1 MLKKY
6 FLLIRA
12 PNLFTVPSN
21 VLSGYFATTTPSNAD
36 PQQLLALIISSV
48 LLYASG
54 IVLNDYFDM
63 KVDKKERPGRPLA
76 SGSIAGRSAL
86 ILAALS
92 ITAANILTLF
102 VGWSSFIVSCILTS
116 VIFGY
121 NYRLK
126 RNAISNPLAMGTA
139 RFLNVILGGSSA
151 LGVIPTMDM
160 MLFFVGYCL
169 FLYTAA
175 ISVLSRME
183 VSEAGKIFNRS
194 YLIPIVLSFSSILF
208 TVVSILIVGFF
219 GYLRIAFIFN
229 MIIFLSIMI
238 VTFFHL
244 FTKLR
249 RPRKFARETQYRKA
263 SSKAKKDNANDI
275 NLTQNFSHEIQR
287 TIKTLILSIIVLDS
301 IFLSGLVGI
310 YAGLA
315 VILLIIPAILLGR
328 RLYVT

>member
-1 MLKKY
+1 MLRKY

-21 VLSGYFATTTPSNAD
+21 ILSGYFATTTPSNAD
-36 PQQLLALIISSV
+36 PPQLLALIISSI

-92 ITAANILTLF
+92 ITVANILTLF

-126 RNAISNPLAMGTA
+126 RNAISNPLVMGTA

-175 ISVLSRME
+175 ISVLSRLE

-249 RPRKFARETQYRKA
+249 RPRKLVRETQYRKA
-263 SSKAKKDNANDI
+263 SSKAKKYNANDT

>member
-1 MLKKY
+1 
-6 FLLIRA
+6 
-12 PNLFTVPSN
+12 
-21 VLSGYFATTTPSNAD
+21 
-36 PQQLLALIISSV
+36 
-48 LLYASG
+48 
-54 IVLNDYFDM
+54 
-63 KVDKKERPGRPLA
+63 
-76 SGSIAGRSAL
+76 
-86 ILAALS
+86 LAASS

-102 VGWSSFIVSCILTS
+102 VGWTSFIVSCVLTS

-126 RNAISNPLAMGTA
+126 RNAISSPLVMGAA
-139 RFLNVILGGSSA
+139 RFLNVILGGSST
-151 LGVIPTMDM
+151 LGAVPTMDM
-160 MLFFVGYCL
+160 MLVFVGYCL

-183 VSEAGKIFNRS
+183 VSEAGRFFNRL
-194 YLIPIVLSFSSILF
+194 YLIPIVLSFSNILL

-219 GYLRIAFIFN
+219 GHLHIAFVFN

-244 FTKLR
+244 FTKLSGS
-249 RPRKFARETQYRKA
+249 RKLVGETQYRKA
-263 SSKAKKDNANDI
+263 SLNVKKDNAKAI
-275 NLTQNFSHEIQR
+275 NRTNVSHQIQR
-287 TIKTLILSIIVLDS
+287 TIKTLILSIIILDS

-310 YAGLA
+310 YAGFA

>member
-21 VLSGYFATTTPSNAD
+21 ILSGYFATTTPSNAD

-76 SGSIAGRSAL
+76 SGSIAVRSAL
-86 ILAALS
+86 ILAASS

-102 VGWSSFIVSCILTS
+102 VGWTSFIVSCVLTS

-126 RNAISNPLAMGTA
+126 RNAISNPLVMGAA

-151 LGVIPTMDM
+151 LGVVPTMDM
-160 MLFFVGYCL
+160 MLVFVGYCL

-183 VSEAGKIFNRS
+183 VSEAGEFFNRS
-194 YLIPIVLSFSSILF
+194 YWIPIVLSFSNILL

-219 GYLRIAFIFN
+219 GYLHIAFIFN

-238 VTFFHL
+238 VTYFHL
-244 FTKLR
+244 FTRLGGS
-249 RPRKFARETQYRKA
+249 RKIVGETQCRKA
-263 SSKAKKDNANDI
+263 SLKVKKDNASDI
-275 NLTQNFSHEIQR
+275 NRTNVSHEIQR
-287 TIKTLILSIIVLDS
+287 TIKTLILSIIILDS

>member
-1 MLKKY
+1 MFRKY

-21 VLSGYFATTTPSNAD
+21 ILSGYFATTTPSNAD

-54 IVLNDYFDM
+54 IVLNDYFDV

-76 SGSIAGRSAL
+76 SGSIAVRSAL
-86 ILAALS
+86 ILAASS

-102 VGWSSFIVSCILTS
+102 VGWTSFIVSCVLTS

-126 RNAISNPLAMGTA
+126 RNAIINPLVMGTA
-139 RFLNVILGGSSA
+139 RFLNVIMGGSSA
-151 LGVIPTMDM
+151 LGVVPTMDM
-160 MLFFVGYCL
+160 MLVFVGYCL

-183 VSEAGKIFNRS
+183 VSEAGNFFKKS
-194 YLIPIVLSFSSILF
+194 YLNPIVLSFSNILL

-219 GYLRIAFIFN
+219 GYLYIAFIFN
-229 MIIFLSIMI
+229 IIIFLSIMI

-244 FTKLR
+244 FTKLEGS
-249 RPRKFARETQYRKA
+249 RKLAGETQYRKFL
-263 SSKAKKDNANDI
+263 KVNKDNANDI
-275 NLTQNFSHEIQR
+275 NRTNFGHEIQR
-287 TIKTLILSIIVLDS
+287 AIKTLILSIIVLDS
-301 IFLSGLVGI
+301 VFLSGLVGI

>member
-1 MLKKY
+1 MLRKY

-21 VLSGYFATTTPSNAD
+21 ILSGYFATTTPSNAD

-54 IVLNDYFDM
+54 IVLNDYFDV

-76 SGSIAGRSAL
+76 SGSIAVRSAI
-86 ILAALS
+86 ILAASS

-102 VGWSSFIVSCILTS
+102 VGWTSFIVSCVLTS

-126 RNAISNPLAMGTA
+126 RNAISNPLVMGTA

-151 LGVIPTMDM
+151 LGVVPTMDM
-160 MLFFVGYCL
+160 MLVFVGYCL

-175 ISVLSRME
+175 ISILSRME
-183 VSEAGKIFNRS
+183 VSEAGKFFKKS
-194 YLIPIVLSFSSILF
+194 YLNPIVLSFSNILL

-219 GYLRIAFIFN
+219 GYLYIAFIFN
-229 MIIFLSIMI
+229 IIIFLSIMI

-244 FTKLR
+244 FTKLSGT
-249 RPRKFARETQYRKA
+249 RKLAGKTQYRKFL
-263 SSKAKKDNANDI
+263 KVNKDNANDI
-275 NLTQNFSHEIQR
+275 NPTNFSHEIQR

-301 IFLSGLVGI
+301 VFLSGLVGI

-315 VILLIIPAILLGR
+315 VIFLIIPAILLGR

>member
-1 MLKKY
+1 MLRKY

-21 VLSGYFATTTPSNAD
+21 ILSGYFATTTPSNAD
-36 PQQLLALIISSV
+36 PQQLVALITSSV

-54 IVLNDYFDM
+54 IVLNDYFDI

-76 SGSIAGRSAL
+76 SGSIAARSAL
-86 ILAALS
+86 ILAASS

-102 VGWSSFIVSCILTS
+102 VGWTSFIVSCVLTS

-126 RNAISNPLAMGTA
+126 RNAISNPLVMGTA

-151 LGVIPTMDM
+151 LGMVPTMDM
-160 MLFFVGYCL
+160 MLVFVGYCL

-183 VSEAGKIFNRS
+183 VSEAGKFFNRS
-194 YLIPIVLSFSSILF
+194 YLIPIVLSFSNILL
-208 TVVSILIVGFF
+208 TVVSILIVGFL
-219 GYLRIAFIFN
+219 GYLHIAFIFN
-229 MIIFLSIMI
+229 MTVFLSVMI

-244 FTKLR
+244 FSKLR
-249 RPRKFARETQYRKA
+249 GSKKLVRETQYRKA
-263 SSKAKKDNANDI
+263 SLNVKKDNVNDI
-275 NLTQNFSHEIQR
+275 NRTNVSHEIQR

-301 IFLSGLVGI
+301 IFLSGLAGI

>member
-1 MLKKY
+1 MFRKY

-21 VLSGYFATTTPSNAD
+21 VLAGYFATTTPSNAD

-54 IVLNDYFDM
+54 IVLNDYFDV

-76 SGSIAGRSAL
+76 SGSIAVRSAL
-86 ILAALS
+86 ILAASS

-102 VGWSSFIVSCILTS
+102 VGWSSFIVSCVLTS

-126 RNAISNPLAMGTA
+126 RNAISNPLVMGTA

-151 LGVIPTMDM
+151 LGVVPTMDM
-160 MLFFVGYCL
+160 MLVFVGYCL

-183 VSEAGKIFNRS
+183 VSEAGKFFKKS
-194 YLIPIVLSFSSILF
+194 YLNPIVLSFSNILL

-219 GYLRIAFIFN
+219 GYLYIAFIFN
-229 MIIFLSIMI
+229 IIIFLSIMI

-244 FTKLR
+244 FTKLGGS
-249 RPRKFARETQYRKA
+249 RKLAGETQYRKFL
-263 SSKAKKDNANDI
+263 KVNKDNANDI
-275 NLTQNFSHEIQR
+275 NRTNFSHEIQR

-301 IFLSGLVGI
+301 VFLSGLVGI

>member
-21 VLSGYFATTTPSNAD
+21 ILSGYFATTTPSNAD

-76 SGSIAGRSAL
+76 SGSIAARSAL
-86 ILAALS
+86 ILAASS

-102 VGWSSFIVSCILTS
+102 MGWTSFIVSCVLTS

-126 RNAISNPLAMGTA
+126 RNAISNPLAMGAA
-139 RFLNVILGGSSA
+139 RFLNVTLGGSSA
-151 LGVIPTMDM
+151 LGVVPTMDM
-160 MLFFVGYCL
+160 MLVFVGYCL

-175 ISVLSRME
+175 ISVLSRRE
-183 VSEAGKIFNRS
+183 VSEAGKFFKS
-194 YLIPIVLSFSSILF
+194 YWIPIALSFSNILL
-208 TVVSILIVGFF
+208 TVVSILVVGFL
-219 GYLRIAFIFN
+219 GYLHIAFIFN

-238 VTFFHL
+238 VTYFHL
-244 FTKLR
+244 FTKLGGSR
-249 RPRKFARETQYRKA
+249 RMVGETQYRKA
-263 SSKAKKDNANDI
+263 SLKVKKDNASNI
-275 NLTQNFSHEIQR
+275 NRTNVSHEIQR
-287 TIKTLILSIIVLDS
+287 TIKTLILSIIILDS

>member
-21 VLSGYFATTTPSNAD
+21 ILSGYFATTTPSNAD

-76 SGSIAGRSAL
+76 SGSIAVRSAL
-86 ILAALS
+86 ILAASS

-102 VGWSSFIVSCILTS
+102 VGWTSFIVSCVLTS

-126 RNAISNPLAMGTA
+126 RNAISNPLAMGAA
-139 RFLNVILGGSSA
+139 RFLNVTLGGSSA
-151 LGVIPTMDM
+151 LGVVPTMDM
-160 MLFFVGYCL
+160 MLVFVGYCL

-183 VSEAGKIFNRS
+183 VSEAGRFFNRS
-194 YLIPIVLSFSSILF
+194 YLIPIVLSFSNILL

-219 GYLRIAFIFN
+219 GYLHIAFIFN

-238 VTFFHL
+238 VTYFHL
-244 FTKLR
+244 FTKLGGS
-249 RPRKFARETQYRKA
+249 RKMVGETQCRKA
-263 SSKAKKDNANDI
+263 SLKVKKDNASNI
-275 NLTQNFSHEIQR
+275 NRTNVSHEIQR
-287 TIKTLILSIIVLDS
+287 TIKTLILSIIILDS